1 MKVIYI
7 CLLALIGST
16 LAAKTKMRSK
26 GFLET
31 GDQIVDTAVNA
42 NFNDDVII
50 NPGINAALDIEKE
63 ASKSFS
69 GSNKYSED
77 LNSDSQEIDVSINF
91 NVDLDNLLRNR
102 HHSSSSSSSSSC
114 SSSYCSYCHRRK

>member
-7 CLLALIGST
+7 CLLALIGSA
-16 LAAKTKMRSK
+16 LAAKTNMRAEGYVS
-26 GFLET
+26 GY
-31 GDQIVDTAVNA
+31 GDEIIDTAVNA
-42 NFNDDVII
+42 NFDNDKVI

-69 GSNKYSED
+69 GSDQYSED

-91 NVDLDNLLRNR
+91 NVDLSKLLRNR
-102 HHSSSSSSSSSC
+102 HHHHHHHHHHHCSSSSSSSSD
-114 SSSYCSYCHRRK
+114 

>member
-1 MKVIYI
+1 MKVVYI
-7 CLLALIGST
+7 CLLLALFGST

-31 GDQIVDTAVNA
+31 GDQIIDTAVNA
-42 NFNDDVII
+42 NFNDDVVI
-50 NPGINAALDIEKE
+50 NPGINAALAVEKE

-69 GSNKYSED
+69 GSDQYSED

-91 NVDLDNLLRNR
+91 NVDLSKLLRNR
-102 HHSSSSSSSSSC
+102 HHHHHHHHHHHCSSSSSSSSD
-114 SSSYCSYCHRRK
+114 